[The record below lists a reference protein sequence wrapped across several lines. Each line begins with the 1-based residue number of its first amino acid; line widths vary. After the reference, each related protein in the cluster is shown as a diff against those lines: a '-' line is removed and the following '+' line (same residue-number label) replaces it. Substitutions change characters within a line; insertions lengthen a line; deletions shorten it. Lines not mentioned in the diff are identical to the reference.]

1 MKVQNEMST
10 RISVDAV
17 SAVGSL
23 SAFRNAI
30 RGASNAWRAQ
40 EVALRNSGNYTEAAK
55 TRLSG
60 LNQVID
66 LQKAKIEELRSRQE
80 GLNLSNEKQ
89 ANQFLK
95 LETQIQ
101 SANKQLSSY
110 ESQVDRAKQ
119 TVTYYASGLAGLQH
133 QMKMSE
139 AVSRSY
145 VASLRAQGETSK
157 ADRSEFSGLR
167 ESLSSL
173 EKQQSKQ
180 RFLLK
185 QVEQQ
190 SGKTSDAYRKQQIE
204 LNKTGE
210 TIAKTQSQ
218 MKKLDKALNPPRVG
232 SWQYFRDNILRV
244 DEAEKKA
251 RTSAINYGQALK
263 ANILGGWISSGLI
276 NLTTGIKSVI
286 TNGYAAAQAGA
297 AMEARWKNIGVAA
310 SSVKQLSAQV
320 NDLKTNTYLSAQS
333 VNALQTR
340 FYGMTHSIS
349 QTKQLTQSVGSLSDK
364 LKLSEQQS
372 NAFASG
378 LSRIESSGKV
388 SSATLGRLEKQ
399 APGLTAALQRASG
412 MSKQAFDSLLSSGK
426 MTADQ
431 FNQLM
436 VKASG
441 DYKKNAASFSQ
452 TSGGAMHKLQ
462 AEWATTQ
469 AKLAKPLLK
478 VSSTGLNELS
488 QALNNKDTL
497 RGLQMLAKG
506 MADAAV
512 NAAKFI
518 GFIGKHQGTV
528 KAFGGTILGLAAAY
542 KTMQGVL
549 AVKDVVGG
557 FAKLKGTAKV
567 ISLVT
572 NNVKLLGTAVKIA
585 TLGFNPWVI
594 AIEAV
599 VAGFTLLYKHSTKF
613 RHFVNGLAKSAK
625 SGMHKVGQ
633 WFSST
638 FKKINSDQQKSNR
651 EQQKANQ
658 RNQRAWNNY
667 WKQHNSAAE
676 QNRRKLERS
685 EQESQ
690 RRRSRAIANFN
701 RNLIRG
707 SQDMWRQ
714 LQRHTQSGER
724 NAERAWNNMGR
735 RIGRTSS
742 SLWRN
747 MSRGAR
753 DGWRDVERAA
763 SDGSGR
769 VSRWYDQMNK
779 STSRTIQNMRQQ
791 HPRTFGAM
799 YKAIEDRS
807 GIWHDLVTGRW
818 SRLSSDTQRTAQD
831 MRQQHPKLFD
841 AMYKVVED
849 RSSLW
854 HDVTTGHWNRVSG
867 DTQHLASDMSDAH
880 RQLFGAM
887 YDKLNDLTHGG
898 LDQMRDYWSN
908 ILNKIHDAV
917 VNIGGTIHQAFDSLM
932 NGLIDIFSGL
942 VNGIVDGINWVL
954 NHVGGDG
961 NLQKVNLKH
970 FAKGSNGPID
980 KHQLAVLND
989 ASDNDYREM
998 VHKHKTGETFML
1010 PAKRNIMMP
1019 LEPGDEVLDGKR
1031 AAKLMKLMGTP
1042 VHHADGAI
1050 GDFFS
1055 GIFDKSKDALED
1067 ATDWVDQAL
1076 KNVVGFGKSLF
1087 SHFMKAV
1094 TPKSTDSLNS
1104 ALKINLPG
1112 FFANRLKDW
1121 LKKQLDLL
1129 NTDNPPGTGVERWRP
1144 VILRAFDALHV
1155 APADWKVNKLLRQI
1169 QTESGGVPDKW
1180 QQVHDVNSGGNEAR
1194 GLLQFAGS
1202 TWRADALPGH
1212 TDWRKGYNEIL
1223 AAIHVLENGGEGGW
1237 GNVGNGHGWANGGL
1251 VNQHGLYEVAEN
1263 NNPEM
1268 IVPLDPNKRGRAYQL
1283 LSQVIAQFRNEDGNS
1298 SSSVDDQASQQIQNL
1313 GRKFDALLA
1322 QNQQMINL
1330 IDKLIGVTD
1339 SVNNP
1344 TARYRRTQRD
1354 INMAQAQSLIR

>member
-10 RISVDAV
+10 RLTVDAV
-17 SAVGSL
+17 SAIGNM

-30 RGASNAWRAQ
+30 RGVSSAWRAQ
-40 EVALRNSGNYTEAAK
+40 EVALKNSGNYTEAAVA
-55 TRLSG
+55 RYRG
-60 LNQVID
+60 LNKVID
-66 LQKAKIEELRSRQE
+66 LQKAKIQELRQRQE
-80 GLNLSNEKQ
+80 GLDIANQKQ
-89 ANQFLK
+89 AGQYLK
-95 LETQIQ
+95 LENQIQ
-101 SANKQLSSY
+101 SANRQLSSY
-110 ESQVDRAKQ
+110 SSQMERAKSSAN
-119 TVTYYASGLAGLQH
+119 YYASGLGKLQH

-139 AVSRSY
+139 AVSHSY
-145 VASLRAQGETSK
+145 VASLRAQGNVSK
-157 ADRSEFSGLR
+157 ADRVEFNGLH
-167 ESLSSL
+167 ESLSNL

-185 QVEQQ
+185 QIATQ

-210 TIAKTQSQ
+210 TIAKTQSR
-218 MKKLDKALNPPRVG
+218 MKELDKALNPPRVG

-286 TNGYAAAQAGA
+286 TNGMQAAQAGE
-297 AMEARWKNIGVAA
+297 AMESRWKNIGLAA
-310 SSVKQLSAQV
+310 GGVKQLSAQV

-340 FYGMTHSIS
+340 FYGMTHSVR
-349 QTKQLTQSVGSLSDK
+349 QTKVLTQSVGSLTDK

-372 NAFASG
+372 NAFAGG

-388 SSATLGRLEKQ
+388 TGSTLGRLEKQ
-399 APGLTAALQRASG
+399 APGLTAALQKASG
-412 MSKQAFDSLLSSGK
+412 MSQAAFKQLVASGK
-426 MTADQ
+426 MTSGQ

-436 VKASG
+436 IKASG
-441 DYKKNAASFSQ
+441 DYKQNAKSFSQ
-452 TSGGAMHKLQ
+452 TSGGAMHKLR
-462 AEWATTQ
+462 AEWTTTQ

-488 QALNNKDTL
+488 QALNNRDTQ

-512 NAAKFI
+512 SAAKFI
-518 GFIGKHQGTV
+518 GFIARHQTAV
-528 KAFGGTILGLAAAY
+528 KAFGGTILGLAAAF

-549 AVKDVVGG
+549 AAVNIVEP
-557 FAKLKGTAKV
+557 FFKLEGTAKV
-567 ISLVT
+567 IGLVT
-572 NNVKLLGTAVKIA
+572 KNVKLLGTAVKIA

-594 AIEAV
+594 AIGAV

-613 RHFVNGLAKSAK
+613 RNFVNGLVKSAK

-633 WFSST
+633 WFKST
-638 FKKINSDQQKSNR
+638 FNNISKWHQKSVRNSKKHN
-651 EQQKANQ
+651 QQAQ
-658 RNQRAWNNY
+658 RNWNNY
-667 WKQHNSAAE
+667 WRSLQRGQTNYERQHSKIE
-676 QNRRKLERS
+676 QRNRRNLER
-685 EQESQ
+685 QERVSQ
-690 RRRSRAIANFN
+690 QRRSRAIANFN

-707 SQDMWRQ
+707 SQNMWRQ

-724 NAERAWNNMGR
+724 SAERAWDNMGR

-769 VSRWYDQMNK
+769 VSRWYDQMSE

-791 HPRTFGAM
+791 HPRTFGEM
-799 YKAIEDRS
+799 YKVIEDRS
-807 GIWHDLVTGRW
+807 RTWHDLVTGHW
-818 SRLSSDTQRTAQD
+818 DRLSSDTQNTAQD
-831 MRQQHPKLFD
+831 M
-841 AMYKVVED
+841 
-849 RSSLW
+849 S
-854 HDVTTGHWNRVSG
+854 N
-867 DTQHLASDMSDAH
+867 AH
-880 RQLFGAM
+880 RQLFGDM

-898 LDQMRDYWSN
+898 LDQMSDYWSN
-908 ILNKIHDAV
+908 TLNKIHDAV
-917 VNIGGTIHQAFDSLM
+917 ANIGGTILKAFENLM
-932 NGLIDIFSGL
+932 NGLIDKFSGL
-942 VNGIVDGINWVL
+942 INGIVDGINWVL

-961 NLQKVNLKH
+961 NLQKVNLQH
-970 FAKGSNGPID
+970 FANGSNGPID

-989 ASDNDYREM
+989 APDNEYREM

-1055 GIFDKSKDALED
+1055 GIFDKVGDALDD
-1067 ATDWVDQAL
+1067 AGDWVDKAL

-1087 SHFMKAV
+1087 SHFMEAV
-1094 TPKSTDSLNS
+1094 TPKSTDTLNN
-1104 ALKINLPG
+1104 ALKVSLPG
-1112 FFANRLKDW
+1112 FFASRLTNW
-1121 LKKQLDLL
+1121 LKKQLELL
-1129 NTDNPPGTGVERWRP
+1129 ADDNGSAVTPEMIKKAAARM
-1144 VILRAFDALHV
+1144 
-1155 APADWKVNKLLRQI
+1155 KVSVSAGDIAHIMSVVQH
-1169 QTESGGVPDKW
+1169 ESGNRAAVVNGWDSNAAAGHPSIGV
-1180 QQVHDVNSGGNEAR
+1180 
-1194 GLLQFAGS
+1194 LQFIQS
-1202 TWRADALPGH
+1202 TFDNYAMPGH
-1212 TDWRKGYNEIL
+1212 NNIRKPFDQLLAMFNDSSWRSDL
-1223 AAIHVLENGGEGGW
+1223 TLGGW
-1237 GNVGNGHGWANGGL
+1237 SPEGSRRFAWGGL
-1251 VNQHGLYEVAEN
+1251 VSQHGLYEVAEN

-1268 IVPLDPNKRGRAYQL
+1268 IVPLDPNKRGRAYEL
-1283 LSQVIAQFRNEDGNS
+1283 LAQVLAQFKSEDTNGDS
-1298 SSSVDDQASQQIQNL
+1298 SSSDQQVQNL

-1339 SVNNP
+1339 SANNP

>member
-17 SAVGSL
+17 SAIGSM

-30 RGASNAWRAQ
+30 KGTSSAWRAQ
-40 EVALRNSGNYTEAAK
+40 EVALKNSGNYTEAAVA
-55 TRLSG
+55 RYRG
-60 LNQVID
+60 LNKVID
-66 LQKAKIEELRSRQE
+66 LQKAKIQELRQRQE
-80 GLNLSNEKQ
+80 GLDIANQKQ
-89 ANQFLK
+89 AGQYLK
-95 LETQIQ
+95 LENQIQ
-101 SANKQLSSY
+101 SANRQLSSY
-110 ESQVDRAKQ
+110 SSQMERAKSSAN
-119 TVTYYASGLAGLQH
+119 YYASGLGKLQH

-139 AVSRSY
+139 AVSHSY
-145 VASLRAQGETSK
+145 VASLRAQGKVSK
-157 ADRSEFSGLR
+157 ADRVEFNGLH
-167 ESLSSL
+167 ESLSNL

-185 QVEQQ
+185 QIATQ

-210 TIAKTQSQ
+210 TIAKTQSR
-218 MKKLDKALNPPRVG
+218 MKELDKALNPPRVG
-232 SWQYFRDNILRV
+232 SWQYIRNNILRV
-244 DEAEKKA
+244 DEAERKA
-251 RTSAINYGQALK
+251 RDSAINYGQALK

-297 AMEARWKNIGVAA
+297 AMEARWKNIGLAA
-310 SSVKQLSAQV
+310 GGVKQLSAQV
-320 NDLKTNTYLSAQS
+320 SDLKTNTYLSAQS

-340 FYGMTHSIS
+340 FYGMTHSINR
-349 QTKQLTQSVGSLSDK
+349 TKQLTQSVGSLSDK

-372 NAFASG
+372 NAFAGG

-388 SSATLGRLEKQ
+388 SSQTLGRLEKQ
-399 APGLTAALQRASG
+399 APGLTAALQKASG
-412 MSKQAFDSLLSSGK
+412 MSQAAFKQLVASGK
-426 MTADQ
+426 MTSDQ

-436 VKASG
+436 IKASG
-441 DYKKNAASFSQ
+441 DYKQNAKSFSQ

-462 AEWATTQ
+462 AEWTTTQ

-488 QALNNKDTL
+488 QALNNRDTQ

-512 NAAKFI
+512 SAAKFI
-518 GFIGKHQGTV
+518 GFIARHQTAV
-528 KAFGGTILGLAAAY
+528 KVFGATILGLAAAF
-542 KTMQGVL
+542 KTMQG
-549 AVKDVVGG
+549 AVIAADVVEKFGKLMAGAKEVKG
-557 FAKLKGTAKV
+557 F
-567 ISLVT
+567 S
-572 NNVKLLGTAVKIA
+572 TAVKGLGVAFRFMTGPIGIA
-585 TLGFNPWVI
+585 VTAVT
-594 AIEAV
+594 AIG
-599 VAGFTLLYKHSTKF
+599 VALTELYKHNAKF
-613 RHFVNGLAKSAK
+613 RNFVNGLASDAK
-625 SGMHKVGQ
+625 KGMKNVGH

-651 EQQKANQ
+651 AQQKANQ

-667 WKQHNSAAE
+667 WKQHNRVAE
-676 QNRRKLERS
+676 QNQRKQERA
-685 EQESQ
+685 EQASQ

-701 RNLIRG
+701 KGIARG
-707 SQDMWRQ
+707 SNNMWKS
-714 LQRHTQSGER
+714 LQRDTDNGVRS
-724 NAERAWNNMGR
+724 AERGWKNLERSAQRGSNN
-735 RIGRTSS
+735 
-742 SLWRN
+742 
-747 MSRGAR
+747 
-753 DGWRDVERAA
+753 V
-763 SDGSGR
+763 
-769 VSRWYDQMNK
+769 VRWYDQMKKN
-779 STSRTIQNMRQQ
+779 TGQAIQQMSKD

-799 YKAIEDRS
+799 YKVIEDRS
-807 GIWHDLVTGRW
+807 RTWHDLVTGHW
-818 SRLSSDTQRTAQD
+818 GRLSGDTQRTAQD

-841 AMYKVVED
+841 TMYKVVED

-908 ILNKIHDAV
+908 TLNKIHDAV
-917 VNIGGTIHQAFDSLM
+917 VNIGGTIHKAFDSLM

-961 NLQKVNLKH
+961 NLQKINLKH
-970 FAKGSNGPID
+970 FANGSNGPIS

-1067 ATDWVDQAL
+1067 ATDWVDKAL

-1087 SHFMKAV
+1087 SHFMRAV

-1104 ALKINLPG
+1104 ALKVSLPG
-1112 FFANRLKDW
+1112 FFASRLKDW

-1129 NTDNPPGTGVERWRP
+1129 NTADPPGTGVERWKP
-1144 VILRAFDALHV
+1144 LVLRALKMLGLSEGLV
-1155 APADWKVNKLLRQI
+1155 GKVLRQI
-1169 QTESGGVPDKW
+1169 QTESGGNPKAMGGTDGLSDGHAMGLM
-1180 QQVHDVNSGGNEAR
+1180 QVKPGTFAANE
-1194 GLLQFAGS
+1194 
-1202 TWRADALPGH
+1202 LPGH
-1212 TDWRKGYNEIL
+1212 GNIWNGFDNLLAGLNYARKRYGDSL
-1223 AAIHVLENGGEGGW
+1223 SFLGQ
-1237 GNVGNGHGWANGGL
+1237 GHGYAYGGL

-1268 IVPLDPNKRGRAYQL
+1268 IVPLDPNKRGRAYEL
-1283 LSQVIAQFRNEDGNS
+1283 LAQVLAQFKSEDTNGDS
-1298 SSSVDDQASQQIQNL
+1298 SSSDQQVQNL

-1322 QNQQMINL
+1322 QNQQLINL
-1330 IDKLIGVTD
+1330 VDKLIGVTD
-1339 SVNNP
+1339 SANNP